1 MDVFTVVENMRKK
14 YSLPRDFLHVEIT
27 ESVLAQNAQEIHQT
41 IDRLRNEGY
50 EVWLDDFGSG
60 YSSLNVLKDYRLDLI
75 KLDMSFLRNF
85 TEVSRSIVSSVII
98 MAKRLGIKTLVEG
111 VEIKEQADYLASIGC
126 GRQQGY
132 YYGKP
137 QPLTGVLA
145 HMEAEGRTTEPRKW
159 FHFYDM
165 ASMSIHET
173 DRTSALYEMDE
184 TGYLRYIYTNQ
195 PYRDEIRKM
204 GYSLA
209 DVKRI

>member
-1 MDVFTVVENMRKK
+1 
-14 YSLPRDFLHVEIT
+14 
-27 ESVLAQNAQEIHQT
+27 
-41 IDRLRNEGY
+41 
-50 EVWLDDFGSG
+50 
-60 YSSLNVLKDYRLDLI
+60 
-75 KLDMSFLRNF
+75 MSFLRNF

-111 VEIKEQADYLASIGC
+111 VETKEQADYLASIGC

-173 DRTSALYEMDE
+173 DRTSALTRWM
-184 TGYLRYIYTNQ
+184 RQAISAISIRTN
-195 PYRDEIRKM
+195 PIGMKSEKW
-204 GYSLA
+204 A
-209 DVKRI
+209 TA